1 MCTIYLSAMRRML
14 PQAQVAVDLFH
25 VVHLAVNA
33 VSDVRHRAAREKYGR
48 RGRGTPSTAL
58 RTCWP
63 ATWRPSARA
72 SS

>member
-48 RGRGTPSTAL
+48 RGRGTPSTA
-58 RTCWP
+58 
-63 ATWRPSARA
+63 
-72 SS
+72 